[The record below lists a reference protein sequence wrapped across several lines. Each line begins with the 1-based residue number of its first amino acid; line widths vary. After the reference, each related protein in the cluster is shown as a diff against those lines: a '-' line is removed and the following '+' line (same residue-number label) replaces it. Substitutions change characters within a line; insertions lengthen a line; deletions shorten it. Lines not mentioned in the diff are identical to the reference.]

1 MSCRKELDYIR
12 RRSSVQQAKNVNR
25 GIQEAIKGLATFPA
39 RHQKMEQIGTEQ
51 QVYHS
56 FPKWSF
62 LIIYRVEEEV
72 LRVGRSGAMP
82 PGPQRGSRPCTP
94 LPLRVTGGYAL
105 RRFHHRPSGGS
116 RGGPLPT

>member
-72 LRVGRSGAMP
+72 LRVRVVSIFNTNQNPDKIDDIDGR
-82 PGPQRGSRPCTP
+82 
-94 LPLRVTGGYAL
+94 
-105 RRFHHRPSGGS
+105 
-116 RGGPLPT
+116 